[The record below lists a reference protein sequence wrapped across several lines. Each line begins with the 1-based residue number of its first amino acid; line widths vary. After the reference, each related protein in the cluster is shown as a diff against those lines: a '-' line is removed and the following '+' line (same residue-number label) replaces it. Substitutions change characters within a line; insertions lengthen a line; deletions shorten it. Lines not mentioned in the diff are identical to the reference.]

1 MALSALISK
10 SARVLAAFAIVLSKW
25 LSPLK
30 RLKPKVSGRIPFVA
44 TVITVILLGLITLV
58 EPIISSEV
66 YIEASGVTRY
76 VCTKMPSTPLLWILH
91 VWIGIQMIVLF
102 VLAAGLTGLPDI
114 YNDSRSVAASTGL
127 MLLFTVISL
136 LLGENM
142 RTVQV
147 QFVVETLCCAVGSI
161 AVLLITAGTPL
172 SLFALSIV
180 RTVLGDEAVL
190 FFVRIGTALGSIEST
205 SSNKPIKLRESRI
218 AAIRLDVQTMNISA
232 EVSNDAPQI
241 KSNMKQSSSI
251 HATMMVGKYLGQWT
265 RVSILVLDSPV
276 FAVRLVSRGGLTIEY
291 LPLTLLTN
299 LQYKSGDSRIGSK
312 QCEITFGKRKIL
324 FHFSTPAAAI
334 VWADAVGR
342 ALLAMCR
349 IDAVPDDKR
358 AVCAVVA
365 EHSPTENTQPS
376 K

>member
-10 SARVLAAFAIVLSKW
+10 VHHARSLQILRLDFRNPDQYRLAATQSARVLAAFAIVLSKW

-44 TVITVILLGLITLV
+44 TILLGLITLV

-180 RTVLGDEAVL
+180 RTVLGDKAVL

-276 FAVRLVSRGGLTIEY
+276 FAVRLVSRGGLTVRY
-291 LPLTLLTN
+291 
-299 LQYKSGDSRIGSK
+299 K

-324 FHFSTPAAAI
+324 FHFSTPAA
-334 VWADAVGR
+334 
-342 ALLAMCR
+342 
-349 IDAVPDDKR
+349 
-358 AVCAVVA
+358 VCITLSGMQAK
-365 EHSPTENTQPS
+365 EMYGG
-376 K
+376 